1 MKIQDKSIYL
11 NKLCNLTFLHVCI
24 DGSHMV
30 RKVRLFIDETNLN
43 RLDDERLI
51 YIDIIG
57 DKRPKKLK
65 LSKQAKFASGL
76 YTRGLKI

>member
-30 RKVRLFIDETNLN
+30 RKIRLFIDKTSLKT
-43 RLDDERLI
+43 LDDERLI
-51 YIDIIG
+51 RIDVIG
-57 DKRPKKLK
+57 TKRPKKLK

-76 YTRGLKI
+76 YT